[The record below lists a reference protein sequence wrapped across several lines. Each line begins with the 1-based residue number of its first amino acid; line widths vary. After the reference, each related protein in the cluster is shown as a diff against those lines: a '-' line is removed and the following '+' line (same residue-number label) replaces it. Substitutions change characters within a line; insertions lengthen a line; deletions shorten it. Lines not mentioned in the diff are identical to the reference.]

1 MPFNLHKLSDLRLHL
16 ILLPETTPTTL
27 CSGDAVADSRLKIRR
42 LPLSLSS
49 LSADSSPEKR
59 LESNQFVKNHPVF
72 AKFGSVVMISKANLV
87 TYRGPTMVAN
97 TLHAAAFLSREG
109 RDWDWIHKSKAYALT
124 PGQLGLTFLRPSFT

>member
-1 MPFNLHKLSDLRLHL
+1 MPFNLHKFSDLRLHL
-16 ILLPETTPTTL
+16 ILLPETTPTT
-27 CSGDAVADSRLKIRR
+27 CEDSRLKIRR

-49 LSADSSPEKR
+49 LSVDSSPEDW

-97 TLHAAAFLSREG
+97 TLHAA
-109 RDWDWIHKSKAYALT
+109 
-124 PGQLGLTFLRPSFT
+124 TFFVERR